1 MDESIADATI
11 GAFAPIGLAK
21 PKLSLKL
28 LSKPPFRF
36 LHDLVMNTSKATG
49 FAQGL
54 FGDEDL
60 DPKAMDKAGKI
71 AFLTKVQT
79 LTGICIGKALPMKPG
94 KVVAGLE
101 PENTNEW
108 LQAFARSALRAH
120 ELDFERAVDMA
131 LDGVQ
136 PGDAPAPVRGGGASS
151 TSEEVKQQEQEE
163 SDSDEEEKSQDTGL
177 DDAGVAQSGGGLQ
190 ARIDGC
196 NEDISTTKE
205 VLSAIIDK
213 PKMSEKLLGKPP
225 FRFLHDIFT
234 ALQAK
239 TGFAQGLHPEELM
252 DSKAIK
258 DKASKLEFLQL
269 AIDVVGNH
277 LGVTVE
283 ARPAK
288 IVAGLEPER
297 TNKFLQLLAVAATE
311 GDSRTATEATK
322 NGEKPSGAGGLLGAE
337 AEAAEAAA
345 AAADQRMAEAKD
357 DDGDDGVGG
366 AGGGFKADSG
376 DADAGEF
383 ISQNVHE
390 GKENDPVSQ
399 RRRTGRPTTARRR
412 PPKQKKEVEV
422 AVVSAPVAAPPT
434 GIMVEGD
441 DDDDDEDEAEE
452 KDTGDDEELRKRFE
466 AIDLNTASDA
476 KSGKLVKDIEAE
488 MDADKKE
495 NELKQGDGSD
505 SKSSQGQIRMGKLR
519 GNKKRELGGV
529 SESEIAALRQAI
541 QSLCQATN
549 PLGKCMDHVNDDMDA
564 MTKEMDTWKAES
576 RRHDES
582 LDSEGKATE
591 ESLQALQAR
600 LAEVDDQIQ
609 EQLQKI
615 TSVKANIS
623 RNDSR
628 INQLLRMVVSV

>member
-1 MDESIADATI
+1 M
-11 GAFAPIGLAK
+11 
-21 PKLSLKL
+21 
-28 LSKPPFRF
+28 
-36 LHDLVMNTSKATG
+36 
-49 FAQGL
+49 
-54 FGDEDL
+54 
-60 DPKAMDKAGKI
+60 
-71 AFLTKVQT
+71 
-79 LTGICIGKALPMKPG
+79 
-94 KVVAGLE
+94 
-101 PENTNEW
+101 
-108 LQAFARSALRAH
+108 
-120 ELDFERAVDMA
+120 
-131 LDGVQ
+131 
-136 PGDAPAPVRGGGASS
+136 
-151 TSEEVKQQEQEE
+151 
-163 SDSDEEEKSQDTGL
+163 
-177 DDAGVAQSGGGLQ
+177 
-190 ARIDGC
+190 
-196 NEDISTTKE
+196 
-205 VLSAIIDK
+205 
-213 PKMSEKLLGKPP
+213 
-225 FRFLHDIFT
+225 
-234 ALQAK
+234 
-239 TGFAQGLHPEELM
+239 
-252 DSKAIK
+252 
-258 DKASKLEFLQL
+258 
-269 AIDVVGNH
+269 
-277 LGVTVE
+277 
-283 ARPAK
+283 
-288 IVAGLEPER
+288 
-297 TNKFLQLLAVAATE
+297 
-311 GDSRTATEATK
+311 
-322 NGEKPSGAGGLLGAE
+322 
-337 AEAAEAAA
+337 
-345 AAADQRMAEAKD
+345 
-357 DDGDDGVGG
+357 
-366 AGGGFKADSG
+366 
-376 DADAGEF
+376 
-383 ISQNVHE
+383 
-390 GKENDPVSQ
+390 
-399 RRRTGRPTTARRR
+399 
-412 PPKQKKEVEV
+412 
-422 AVVSAPVAAPPT
+422 SAPVAAPPT

-564 MTKEMDTWKAES
+564 MTKEMETWKAES